1 MKYLKTYKTLAIGNT
16 ADHVFNYLIE
26 TLSESIKYWDYF
38 VDWNKVHKNLSGLEM
53 ELNLLN
59 YLIGKEDVESEFK
72 LLLREHPTVINLIPL
87 LIACRE
93 KKFSILTGYSKDNFS
108 YQRFSFKS
116 KKKLSQEEINDAF
129 TFAKESGVLE
139 IFKNRTLKS
148 VPDYV
153 LGIEVGLDSNG
164 RKSRGGKAM
173 ENILESFIA
182 PVCSERGLDYAVQ
195 ADSNKINARWKIKIK
210 ESDRKFDF
218 VINNNGKIVIIETNY
233 YGGGGTKL
241 KATAGEYETLFDY
254 AKVNGYEF
262 IWITDGLGWNTAHV
276 PLRKSFDK
284 LDYIFNLKMVTSGAL
299 EEVLNNG

>member
-1 MKYLKTYKTLAIGNT
+1 MKFLGTYKKLDIGNT
-16 ADHVFNYLIE
+16 VDHVFNYLIE
-26 TLSESIKYWDYF
+26 NLSESIKYWDYF
-38 VDWNKVHKNLSGLEM
+38 VDWNKVNRNLSGLEM
-53 ELNLLN
+53 DLNLLN
-59 YLIGKEDVESEFK
+59 YLVGKENIESEFK
-72 LLLREHPTVINLIPL
+72 LLLREHPSVAKLIPL

-93 KKFSILTGYSKDNFS
+93 KKFSILTSYSKDNFS
-108 YQRFSFKS
+108 YRRFSFTS
-116 KKKLSQEEINDAF
+116 KKKLSEEEVNDAYI
-129 TFAKESGVLE
+129 FAKESGVLE

-153 LGIEVGLDSNG
+153 LGVEVGLDSNG

-173 ENILESFIA
+173 ENILESFIVS
-182 PVCSERGLDYAVQ
+182 VCSQHGLDYAVQ
-195 ADSNKINARWKIKIK
+195 VDSKKINARWKIKIK

-218 VINNNGKIVIIETNY
+218 VINNKGKIVIIETNY

-254 AKVNGYEF
+254 AKTNGYEF

-276 PLRKSFDK
+276 PLRKTFDK

-299 EEVLNNG
+299 EEVLING